1 MPRSTSTLT
10 SGLAD
15 SRLRWLCHALCDVR
29 GVSGLGSRG
38 GGSTPSAPPRGTC
51 GNKGHGRSETVP
63 RKACYKGARGGVWGI
78 GILEGSHPSLDAKR
92 GSLC

>member
-1 MPRSTSTLT
+1 MHCAMFAASLALAHEVAGALPR
-10 SGLAD
+10 
-15 SRLRWLCHALCDVR
+15 
-29 GVSGLGSRG
+29 
-38 GGSTPSAPPRGTC
+38 PPQGTC

-78 GILEGSHPSLDAKR
+78 GILEGSHPSLDAKS